1 VLRVVVAH
9 QAFEQR
15 VCEHFLVHLWGK
27 CEQMEW
33 IKRHFSSTLS
43 LSIDRNH
50 GIIIIIRVYF
60 FVVFVA
66 SGERFQWKSIFA
78 FKETRFFVFFF
89 FFRLISTNPSGSRC
103 WRWGTFDERIRH
115 RAGNARDEAISGR
128 FEVRRERIGDRDR
141 ARRGHRGYFD
151 ARFRQSLGRGVHFA
165 AQEGVLF
172 QSLEAAVVV

>member
-1 VLRVVVAH
+1 MRAFSFVLWRNFRENGVDRTPL
-9 QAFEQR
+9 F
-15 VCEHFLVHLWGK
+15 K
-27 CEQMEW
+27 Y
-33 IKRHFSSTLS
+33 S
-43 LSIDRNH
+43 LTIDRNH
-50 GIIIIIRVYF
+50 GIIIRVYF

-66 SGERFQWKSIFA
+66 SGERFQWKSIFS
-78 FKETRFFVFFF
+78 FKETRFFVFFFVF
-89 FFRLISTNPSGSRC
+89 FFRLISTNPSGRR

-115 RAGNARDEAISGR
+115 RAGNARDEAISGQ